1 MLLTGVFSTEA
12 GSKLGLAYGGTHL
25 ITMHLMAL
33 VIVFAFTF
41 GGSYLL
47 FKLTDLITPLRVD
60 EGEEIE
66 GLDISQHNETILL
79 DVIPTVE

>member
-1 MLLTGVFSTEA
+1 LTAVFSTET

-25 ITMHLMAL
+25 ITMHILAL
-33 VIVFAFTF
+33 IIVFTFTF

-66 GLDISQHNETILL
+66 GLDISQHDETIR
-79 DVIPTVE
+79 IAPAIE